1 MKKNDYQN
9 MMEHIQ
15 PPAGLNDRVLS
26 AARQRAAEQEPAG
39 PKRLAPRKR
48 RPVLRAAVCAACALA
63 LVAGSV
69 TLGPIGGGESS
80 ADGAP
85 VTALPA
91 FSFGLT
97 AYAADTGERY
107 EANANGGLAF
117 STSGQGSWSAEDG
130 HYTGCLFQVAGENIQ
145 TISLAIDRE
154 ALYRSRTL
162 TDLPGEEVQKY
173 LEAEASG
180 TEYQLPGGGDVIAAV
195 YSEGEEEPLTLEVV
209 TDLGASVTEDYD
221 PEARYGFLIPD
232 TGDIDWEGDPRTA
245 NQESIDR
252 LDGARLTVTVTFTDG
267 TEQTK
272 TYTLSTGKLR
282 VEYAGD
288 GTMTLLP
295 QLAGDDDPWI
305 YGVYAVDEESS
316 RFFQWPVQGTNTISL
331 SNPYGSRVKP
341 GGQGETVH
349 AGIDIPAPEGEVILA
364 AADGTV
370 SEVGFDPERGNYLVL
385 DHGDGLTTL
394 YGQCRDFTVE
404 EGDTVRAGEMIGA
417 VGSTGMSTGPHL
429 HFEVR
434 QDDEPQNPVAY
445 FDSDVRDTLRMG

>member
-26 AARQRAAEQEPAG
+26 AARRRTAEQEPAG

-130 HYTGCLFQVAGENIQ
+130 HYTGCLFQVAGENIR

-252 LDGARLTVTVTFTDG
+252 LDGARLTVTVTFDDG
-267 TEQTK
+267 SEQTK
-272 TYTLSTGKLR
+272 IYTLSTGQLK
-282 VEYAGD
+282 VEYEED

-305 YGVYAVDEESS
+305 YGVYSVDETAS
-316 RFFQWPVQGTNTISL
+316 RFLQWPMEGATTISL

-404 EGDTVRAGEMIGA
+404 EGDTVRAGEQIGS